1 MKIFLDTADS
11 KEIAKAYETG
21 LIDGITTNPTL
32 ILKSGRTIE
41 AVASELTSWCPNLTS
56 ISTEVVADTA
66 EEMVEQARTYLPIG
80 NAITIKVPCTIEGLK
95 ACKILS
101 DEGVKVNVTLIF
113 SVSQAILAAKAGAAY
128 VSPFVGR
135 MNDNSLSGV
144 ALVQTIAE
152 TYSVHGVKTE
162 VLAASVREVHQVGR
176 CFAAGADICTIPPKV
191 FWGMYKHI
199 LTDKGLELFQT
210 DWESANAKDQ

>member
-11 KEIAKAYETG
+11 KEIGKAYETG
-21 LIDGITTNPTL
+21 LIDGVTTNPTL

-41 AVASELTSWCPNLTS
+41 AVASELISWCPNLIS

-66 EEMVEQARTYLPIG
+66 DEMVEQARKYIPLGNPI
-80 NAITIKVPCTIEGLK
+80 TVKVPCTVEGLK

-101 DEGVKVNVTLIF
+101 DEGVSVNVTLIF
-113 SVSQAILAAKAGAAY
+113 TVSQAILAAKAGADY

-144 ALVQTIAE
+144 ALVGSIAD
-152 TYSVHGVKTE
+152 TYRTHGVRTQ
-162 VLAASVREVHQVGR
+162 VLAASLRDVHHVGR
-176 CFAAGADICTIPPKV
+176 CFAAGAQVCTIPPKV

-199 LTDKGLELFQT
+199 LTDKGLELFQA
-210 DWESANAKDQ
+210 DWESANAI